1 MLSTT
6 LPKVIIPIE
15 CDYLLFL
22 YNIIDKEEKISKTPK
37 YIIVIKELELPNFEK
52 ENFSFTKSLE
62 NWNESNTVKYRVNN
76 I

>member
-62 NWNESNTVKYRVNN
+62 NWNESNTVKYRLNN

>member
-1 MLSTT
+1 
-6 LPKVIIPIE
+6 
-15 CDYLLFL
+15 L

-62 NWNESNTVKYRVNN
+62 NWNESNTVKYRLNN